1 MRRTRESRASTP
13 QTIGPTRHGSKQSGR
28 RPQRFCLCLPV
39 WYRAASETEWH
50 TGLTRSVSSTGAL
63 IRADESG
70 VPAKRV
76 IVAIALPSADGCLVG
91 RGRVVRKIEAAAE
104 GAPASFAVAVSHY
117 RLERRDS
124 VLRRAV

>member
-1 MRRTRESRASTP
+1 MARGSTRP
-13 QTIGPTRHGSKQSGR
+13 TIRPIRNSSKQSGAR

-39 WYRAASETEWH
+39 WYRAAGEAEWH

-76 IVAIALPSADGCLVG
+76 IVAIALPSAEGCLVG
-91 RGRVVRKIEAAAE
+91 SGRVVRKIGAPAE
-104 GAPASFAVAVSHY
+104 GSPASFAVAVSHY

-124 VLRRAV
+124 VLRRAAH

>member
-1 MRRTRESRASTP
+1 MRRSRAATRPTVRQSSKLS
-13 QTIGPTRHGSKQSGR
+13 GPR
-28 RPQRFCLCLPV
+28 RPQRFSLCLPV

-63 IRADESG
+63 IRADESN

-76 IVAIALPSADGCLVG
+76 IVAIELPSAEGCLVG
-91 RGRVVRKIEAAAE
+91 RGRVVRTIESPSA

-117 RLERRDS
+117 RLGRRDS
-124 VLRRAV
+124 VLGRAAR